1 MTDKIMKTIFM
12 MCLLAVASQQMS
24 AEGIKTAGDGKTY
37 TLDLLSQMEG
47 SGVEKYVD
55 ENNGEVVYIMS
66 ANDTIATGDKF
77 VMDDN
82 VSLLF
87 GDNVT
92 FVIEGEAD
100 FQLKNGATFDNAFVG
115 AEVVRPVGIMMKNEQ
130 SQTVFRNCTF
140 NFVGLRNM
148 SAKGLKV
155 DNCAFNYNN
164 GAIGQAALTIGTDG
178 APFEVTNCTF
188 SHNSKAAIA
197 GAANYRNPL
206 LIEDCEF
213 YANGQANGNTPQ
225 LNLTVADNVVIRG
238 CTIEGDPEKTMVGGI
253 VVANLMGY
261 TDEMNTL
268 IEDNIITDGR
278 FGIATYMGQNVV
290 IRNNTL
296 KDNCHEVNPM
306 NGGSGINVYDPFGKQ
321 KSYIEGNHIE
331 GSLWGVTIVGDN
343 NTYAN
348 LGRIDVEPTSEDYNP
363 GGNVFVNNGNGGQL
377 YDLYNNSPSTVYAQG
392 NTWNVSEQTEEQI
405 ESVIFHNHDDWT
417 LGTVIFMP
425 AKETTGI
432 SSPDNTPLRF
442 DNSIYDLQGRRYHS
456 ELQIS
461 NYRKGL
467 FVIRPAGQGKNGKKM
482 VIK

>member
-1 MTDKIMKTIFM
+1 MI
-12 MCLLAVASQQMS
+12 CLLAAGAQQLS
-24 AEGIKTAGDGKTY
+24 AEGIKTAGNGKTY
-37 TLDLLSQMEG
+37 TLDLLSQMENA
-47 SGVEKYVD
+47 GVVKYVD
-55 ENNGEVVYIMS
+55 EDYGEVIYILT
-66 ANDTIATGDKF
+66 ANDTIAAGDKF
-77 VMDDN
+77 VMEDN
-82 VSLLF
+82 VTVQF
-87 GDNVT
+87 DDKVT

-100 FQLKNGATFDNAFVG
+100 FQLENGATFDSAFES
-115 AEVVRPVGIMMKNEQ
+115 AELVSPVGIVMKNEQ
-130 SQTVFRNCTF
+130 NQTVFRNCTF
-140 NFVGLRNM
+140 NHVGLRNM

-155 DNCAFNYNN
+155 DRCTFYYNN
-164 GAIGQAALTIGTDG
+164 GAIGQAALTIGSDG
-178 APFEVTNCTF
+178 APFEVTNCSF

-213 YANGQANGNTPQ
+213 HYNGQANGNTPQ

-253 VVANLMGY
+253 VVANLVGF
-261 TDEMNTL
+261 TDELNTL
-268 IEDNIITDGR
+268 IEGNTITDGR

-290 IRNNTL
+290 IRNNML

-321 KSYIEGNHIE
+321 KTYIEGNHIE
-331 GSLWGVTIVGDN
+331 GSLWGVTIIGNYD
-343 NTYAN
+343 TYTN

-377 YDLYNNSPSTVYAQG
+377 YDLYNNSLSTVYAQA

-405 ESVIFHNHDDWT
+405 ETVIYHNHDDWT

-432 SSPDNTPLRF
+432 IDNNRETITNNRY
-442 DNSIYDLQGRRYHS
+442 YDLQGR
-456 ELQIS
+456 LV
-461 NYRKGL
+461 NLDVDVNVKKGL
-467 FVIRPAGQGKNGKKM
+467 FIISPAQGKNRKKM
-482 VIK
+482 VVK